1 MTTPLSNVLV
11 TATPTVPG
19 YPILTGT
26 TDDKGNVLLPMNL
39 GIPYKLT
46 FSGIAIGTISSFMP
60 ANAIIRFP
68 LLKANKSLYISNILL
83 STATRNFL
91 IFAYGGNKF
100 NIKAKPP
107 SGYQFVSWLP
117 SNVVS
122 NNLKSSTVLTMPESN
137 LSLSYVSKVKPSQL
151 LAVDGYSA
159 AIAAAT
165 AKTNSYSSV
174 KNTWTAK
181 ANDLTARYGLAAGVI
196 ASKLYAVY
204 GSNGTKDLSTNNSY
218 NPSTNTWTAKAN
230 ALNARAN
237 LAAGV
242 IASRLYAVDGSA
254 AGRSIPTN
262 DSYNPSTNTWTA
274 KANDLVARDY
284 IAAGV
289 IASRLYAV
297 DGYSG
302 AATAKT
308 NSYNPSTNTW
318 TAKANDLTARYALA
332 AGVIASRLYAVDGY
346 STGVTAKTNSYNPST
361 NTWTAKANDLVA
373 RDYIAAGVIASKL
386 YAVDGSNGTKLLSTN
401 DSYNPSTNTWTAKA
415 NDLIARYD
423 LAAGFI

>member
-1 MTTPLSNVLV
+1 MTSPLPNVLV

-107 SGYQFVSWLP
+107 SGYYFVSWLP

-137 LSLSYVSKVKPSQL
+137 LSLSYVSKAKPPPL
-151 LAVDGYSA
+151 LAVDGYS
-159 AIAAAT
+159 AAAT

-204 GSNGTKDLSTNNSY
+204 GSNGTKDLSTNDSY

-242 IASRLYAVDGSA
+242 IDSRLYAVDGSA
-254 AGRSIPTN
+254 AGRSVPTN
-262 DSYNPSTNTWTA
+262 DSYNPSTNTWTAKANDLTARHYLAAGVIASRLYAVDGSSASAPIATNNSYNPSTNTWTAKANDLVARYGLAAGVIASRLYAVDGYSTGVTAKTDSYNPSTNTWTA

-289 IASRLYAV
+289 VASKLYAV
-297 DGYSG
+297 DGHS
-302 AATAKT
+302 ATTFIAT
-308 NSYNPSTNTW
+308 N
-318 TAKANDLTARYALA
+318 
-332 AGVIASRLYAVDGY
+332 
-346 STGVTAKTNSYNPST
+346 NSYNPST

-373 RDYIAAGVIASKL
+373 RDVLAAGVI
-386 YAVDGSNGTKLLSTN
+386 
-401 DSYNPSTNTWTAKA
+401 
-415 NDLIARYD
+415 
-423 LAAGFI
+423 